1 MPNLDGARIY
11 ALLDREYVSPH
22 DWVDTCRALLEG
34 GADLIQVRAKNS
46 TTRERQALIESVNS
60 LVREWEIPLIVN
72 DDLELA
78 ASLPCLGLHV
88 GQDDVSPAEA
98 RQVMGPDR
106 IIGLSTHSSAQVRE
120 AIALGKTLSYF
131 AVGPV
136 FATPTKPESSPVGLE
151 LVSEVA
157 NWNPTTPFFCIGG
170 IKRNNVA
177 RVAAAGANRVAVVSD
192 FLCSPNVAEAVRE
205 MAASLAGTLA

>member
-11 ALLDREYVSPH
+11 ALLDTEYVSPKR
-22 DWVDTCRALLEG
+22 WVETCRALLSG

-46 TTRERQALIESVNS
+46 TTRERRALIESVYS
-60 LVREWEIPLIVN
+60 LIREWDIPLIVN

-98 RQVMGPDR
+98 RQVLGPDR
-106 IIGLSTHSSAQVRE
+106 IIGLSTHSSEQARQ

-136 FATPTKPESSPVGLE
+136 FATPTKPDTSPVGLQ

-157 NWNPTTPFFCIGG
+157 NWKPTTPFFCIGG
-170 IKRNNVA
+170 IKRDNAA

-192 FLCSPNVAEAVRE
+192 FLCSPNIAEAVRE
-205 MAASLAGTLA
+205 MTANMAGSLA